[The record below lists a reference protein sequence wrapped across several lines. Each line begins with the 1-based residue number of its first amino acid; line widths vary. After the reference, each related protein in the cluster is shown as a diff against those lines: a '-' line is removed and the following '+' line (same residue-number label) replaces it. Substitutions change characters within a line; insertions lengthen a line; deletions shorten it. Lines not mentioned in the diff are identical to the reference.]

1 MSDHVK
7 NLRSHGAYKWFESRK
22 IKAFYNAVVTPT
34 LRIGTQV
41 LLQVLI
47 HLLIKEKL
55 DTFFSCSS
63 FLFIIINIIGNTKNA
78 IISEIAIPALIISPR
93 FLTGCILDN
102 TSEAKPVIVVII
114 AKNEGE
120 SFDSTVFIT
129 SLY

>member
-47 HLLIKEKL
+47 HLLITESNKGLTQNRIME
-55 DTFFSCSS
+55 FSCVHVV
-63 FLFIIINIIGNTKNA
+63 FTFKNRK
-78 IISEIAIPALIISPR
+78 IKRI
-93 FLTGCILDN
+93 
-102 TSEAKPVIVVII
+102 
-114 AKNEGE
+114 
-120 SFDSTVFIT
+120 
-129 SLY
+129 